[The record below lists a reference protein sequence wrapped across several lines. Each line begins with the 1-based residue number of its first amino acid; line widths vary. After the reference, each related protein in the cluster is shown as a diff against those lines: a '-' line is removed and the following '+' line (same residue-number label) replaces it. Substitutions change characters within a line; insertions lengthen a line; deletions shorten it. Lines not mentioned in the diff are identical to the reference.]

1 MSMGKGIAAELGYV
15 VPQANGFQRL
25 MQRFG
30 STPVG
35 ARLFAHTLPAMD
47 RAVGKLSK
55 GRTTV
60 PQLLAGLPVIIVST
74 TGRKSGLVR
83 QTHLIAIPVG
93 ETLALLGTNF
103 GQKSTPAWVFN
114 LEADPRATLEHH
126 GTRLD
131 VVARPATDDERVQ
144 VMANSQRVYGG
155 YLKYQERITG
165 RVLRIFLLE
174 PAA

>member
-1 MSMGKGIAAELGYV
+1 MGMGIAAELGYV

-47 RAVGKLSK
+47 RAVGRVSG

-60 PQLLAGLPVIIVST
+60 PQLLAGLPVLILSA
-74 TGRKSGLVR
+74 TGRTSGLVR
-83 QTHLIAIPVG
+83 RTHLIAIPVG

-103 GQKSTPAWVFN
+103 GQKPTPTWVFN
-114 LEADPRATLEHH
+114 LEAEPRATIEHH
-126 GTRLD
+126 GTSVD
-131 VVARPATDDERVQ
+131 VVARPATPDERLA

-174 PAA
+174 PAG